1 MWGFITV
8 FVDSLVPRLR
18 EVFELDYSSS
28 GLFQTAFFLAYGILA
43 IPSGYILSK
52 IGYKKGIVLGLIVVA
67 IGCGLYYPAASG
79 RMFSMFLMAFF
90 TVAGGMTILQVAA
103 NPYITVLGEEKGA
116 SARLNLAQAFNS
128 LGTAI
133 APTLGAILILS
144 DHVKDSDTIA
154 ALPAAEKATYLA
166 NEAEAVQQPFLIL
179 AIILVGLAVLFMFVP
194 LPQII
199 GKRVKGGFDKVFSH
213 KRLTLGA
220 LGIFVYVGAEV
231 AIGTYAVSYFVD
243 MDLRD
248 VVLSSDILLWWAEF
262 WHDGD
267 LTQVDDKGIMGLFVS
282 LYWLGA
288 MVGRFVGAYLT
299 YILKPSAVLSI
310 FALGAITMLFL
321 SFSTTGVIAMVTLL
335 CVGLFNSIMFPTIF
349 SLGIDKL
356 GKYKPQ
362 GSGILC
368 AAIVGGAAI
377 PPLYGKITDMS
388 SFKTGFLL
396 LMVCYAYILFYGWYC
411 KKWKGQALEQP
422 ESPPSNVEG
431 VLDS

>member
-52 IGYKKGIVLGLIVVA
+52 IGYKRGIVLGLVVVA

-79 RMFSMFLMAFF
+79 RMFAMFLMAFF

-103 NPYITVLGEEKGA
+103 NPYVTVLGDKKGA

-144 DHVKDSDTIA
+144 DHVKDSDEIA
-154 ALPAAEKATYLA
+154 ALSAADKAAYLA
-166 NEAEAVQQPFLIL
+166 GEAEAVQTPFLIL
-179 AIILVGLAVLFMFVP
+179 AGVLVVLAVLFLFIP
-194 LPQII
+194 LPQLINN
-199 GKRVKGGFDKVFSH
+199 RLKGGFDKAFGH
-213 KRLTLGA
+213 RRLSLGA
-220 LGIFVYVGAEV
+220 GAIFVYVGAEV
-231 AIGTYAVSYFVD
+231 AIGTYAVTYFVD
-243 MDLRD
+243 LNLRE
-248 VVLSSDILLWWAEF
+248 VVLSSDVLRWYAEM
-262 WHDGD
+262 WHDGP
-267 LTQVDDKGIMGLFVS
+267 LNEIDDKGIMGLFVS
-282 LYWLGA
+282 AYWLGA
-288 MVGRFVGAYLT
+288 MIGRFIGAYLT
-299 YILKPSAVLSI
+299 YILKPSKVLAI
-310 FALGAITMLFL
+310 FAAGAISMLFL
-321 SFSTTGVIAMVTLL
+321 SFGTTGWVAMVSLL
-335 CVGLFNSIMFPTIF
+335 LVGLFNSIMFPTIF

-377 PPLYGKITDMS
+377 PPLYGKIADLS

-396 LMVCYAYILFYGWYC
+396 LALCYGYILFYGWYC
-411 KKWKGQALEQP
+411 QRWKGQALEGEEVEP
-422 ESPPSNVEG
+422 EPIPDVI
-431 VLDS
+431 DS